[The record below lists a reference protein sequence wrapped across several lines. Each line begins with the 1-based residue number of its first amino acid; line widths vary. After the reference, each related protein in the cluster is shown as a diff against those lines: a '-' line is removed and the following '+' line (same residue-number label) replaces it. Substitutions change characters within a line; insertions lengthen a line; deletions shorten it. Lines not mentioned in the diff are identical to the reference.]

1 MTITALG
8 SVADATQLAG
18 ATFINWF
25 NNGNRLA
32 VTSSSRLTL
41 IDTTNKSAPI
51 VMGTIRDD
59 YRLAS
64 AGTPIINS
72 AGTVAYTTGNGY
84 FSCWSITGS
93 APVLLGSYF
102 FGYGGRH
109 LTPLYGNY
117 IYLTRSGR
125 SIDIVDVSNPAS
137 PTSAAIPSLMAPNDP
152 GSFDLGGIIILG
164 TRLFI
169 NVNKTGVDVWDLATN
184 PLAPTFVRTTT
195 GTPNINIYGK
205 FATFDVDEVAVS
217 SGPRLWRM
225 DETQVVN
232 TTQTS
237 QASNF
242 GIIGER
248 YAILLIDGNSAFQVI
263 DMETNNQVEFSGHTG
278 LANGYGVAVYKNWA
292 AGSSSSLNSV
302 TIYDVS
308 EYNTLPSDGWQV
320 GGVAL

>member
-1 MTITALG
+1 
-8 SVADATQLAG
+8 
-18 ATFINWF
+18 
-25 NNGNRLA
+25 
-32 VTSSSRLTL
+32 
-41 IDTTNKSAPI
+41 
-51 VMGTIRDD
+51 MGTIRDD